1 MIDRVGENYILKEH
15 EIHYPENY
23 DFKISH
29 YTYYLE
35 IYPEE
40 GKVKGR
46 AIVKFLGRNLILHAR
61 HFQINKVKLD
71 GREANYSYDGEK
83 ISIQGEGKEAEI
95 EYEAKPVLGLIFKK
109 LKDYIEVATTGEVDQ
124 ARNWIPILDDPGV
137 KTTTEFYIKVRKP
150 YIALSNGRLIDK
162 EEDGDFITF
171 HWLMDKPHS
180 PYLNSIAVG
189 MFSKEEDEWEGVK
202 LENYLPKGYEEFFWN
217 LSSVKKTIEFFSL
230 YTGVKY
236 PYCRYAQ
243 VVLFSMNGGME
254 YITSTHLTWRV
265 IHDKVA
271 EKNYSSENLIAHE
284 LAHQWFGDLITT
296 KDWPNIWLNEGFASY
311 FEALYVEHEKGREE
325 FLYNLYNKWKGYEEE
340 KEKYTRPIVCRY
352 YKWGDELF
360 DRHTYNKGALF
371 LHKLRNFLG
380 DETFRKGIKE
390 YLERFKYRSVDT
402 EDFKKVMEEVSG
414 KDLTFLFDQFIYSA
428 FNPSVEVS
436 SIDGGVRIK
445 NEIEVDVKIGNEIR
459 KLKPGESLLSGEY
472 VCVDPNFTSLA
483 EVEDKQGE
491 EALIKESK
499 DEELI
504 CRIRAV
510 TSLSRFSDF
519 KAIQALKERLEND
532 FWGVS
537 YESAISLGK
546 IKNDDALNALMLNHE
561 NPKVMVGIAKAL
573 GEFKFNQKAKNFL
586 LKVMDKAESYHVRAE
601 AIVSL
606 GKIGFTD
613 VKEKIISHFED
624 ESYADVVPSA
634 VIEALSYFGD
644 DESFKF
650 VIDHGF
656 KNEKETIRAAVARN
670 LWRFGDKSREY
681 LYYLVKDP
689 SPIVRG
695 ATIKSLEELKMKD
708 LLRTIVDNE
717 DEELRNRSNALR
729 VLYKL
734 GQ

>member
-1 MIDRVGENYILKEH
+1 MIDRLGKNYVLKEH

-29 YTYYLE
+29 YVYFLE

-40 GKVKGR
+40 CKVKGK
-46 AIVKFLGRNLILHAR
+46 AIIEYEGKNLLLHAR
-61 HFQINKVKLD
+61 HFQIIKLTLN
-71 GREANYSYDGEK
+71 GEEAKYSYDGEK
-83 ISIQGEGKEAEI
+83 IVIQGEGKEAEI
-95 EYEAKPVLGLIFKK
+95 EYETKPVLGLTFKR
-109 LKDYIEVATTGEVDQ
+109 LKDYVEVATTGEVDQ

-137 KTTTEFYIKVRKP
+137 KTTTEFYITVRKP
-150 YIALSNGRLIDK
+150 YIALSNGRLINQEDK
-162 EEDGDFITF
+162 GDATTF
-171 HWLMDKPHS
+171 HWIMDKPHS
-180 PYLNSIAVG
+180 PYLNSLAVG
-189 MFSKEEDEWEGVK
+189 VFSKDEEEWEGIK
-202 LENYLPKGYEEFFWN
+202 IEDYLPKGHEEFFWN
-217 LSSVKKTIEFFSL
+217 LSSVKKAMEFFSS

-254 YITSTHLTWRV
+254 YITSTHLTWRTL
-265 IHDKVA
+265 HDKVA
-271 EKNYSSENLIAHE
+271 DKVYSSENLIAHE

-311 FEALYVEHEKGREE
+311 FEALYVEHEKGKEE
-325 FLYNLYNKWKGYEEE
+325 FLYNLYSKWKGYQEE
-340 KEKYTRPIVCRY
+340 KERYTRPIVCRY

-380 DETFRKGIKE
+380 DETFKKGIKE

-414 KDLTFLFDQFIYSA
+414 KDLTFLFDQLVYSA
-428 FNPSVEVS
+428 FNPVIGVE
-436 SIDGGVRIK
+436 DGKIK
-445 NEIEVDVKIGNEIR
+445 TDVEVDVKVGKDIKKI
-459 KLKPGESLLSGEY
+459 KPKEDIFTADY

-483 EVEDKQGE
+483 EVEDKQSE
-491 EALIKESK
+491 EALIRESN

-519 KAIQALKERLEND
+519 KAIQTLKERLEND

-537 YESAISLGK
+537 YEAAISLGK
-546 IKNDDALNALMLNHE
+546 IKNEEALNALLLNHD
-561 NPKVMVGIAKAL
+561 NPKVMVGIVKAL
-573 GEFKFNQKAKNFL
+573 GEFKFNKKAEEFL
-586 LKVMDKAESYHVRAE
+586 LTLLDAESYHVRAE
-601 AIVSL
+601 AISSL

-613 VKEKIISHFED
+613 AKEKILKHFED
-624 ESYADVVPSA
+624 ESYVDIVPSA
-634 VIEALSYFGD
+634 VIEALSYFAD

-650 VIDHGF
+650 VVDRGVR
-656 KNEKETIRAAVARN
+656 NEKETIRASAARN
-670 LWRFGDKSREY
+670 LWRFGDKSKEY
-681 LYYLVKDP
+681 LNFLVKDP

-708 LLRTIVDNE
+708 LLRAIVDNE

-729 VLYKL
+729 ILYKL
-734 GQ
+734 G